1 MVNESMRSIVKS
13 KPFVRQMFLLDRTK
27 QRPTWF
33 SLLHP
38 EVVRSTG
45 AVRQSVAKAT
55 KHTLWVSYEQDLTDA
70 LVKSVCG
77 PSRALGNA
85 VLIHA
90 LSPRSIPAL
99 TGCFRRFAFASDDA
113 FLPPDELA
121 EALHA
126 ENAADLLIGG
136 SVNADNQTI
145 TFWRGN
151 LEPLTVP
158 FSAFETS
165 GDGISPDFTAF
176 SVTDSGQ
183 TVRLGEYEAAT
194 DSLLYEFDP
203 EFRRRMAKHRQQSER
218 SFGASVR
225 RLRKQRGLRRTDFE
239 PDITSKTIARIEQGK
254 VHRIHKKTLDAIA
267 RHLRVAADEI
277 ETF

>member
-1 MVNESMRSIVKS
+1 MRSIVKS
-13 KPFVRQMFLLDRTK
+13 KPLVRQLFLLDRTR
-27 QRPTWF
+27 QRPTRF
-33 SLLHP
+33 SFLHP
-38 EVVRSTG
+38 KVVRSTG
-45 AVRQSVAKAT
+45 AVRQSVARAT
-55 KHTLWVSYEQDLTDA
+55 KHSLWVSYEQDLTEA

-85 VLIHA
+85 ILIHA
-90 LSPRSIPAL
+90 LNPRSIPAL
-99 TGCFRRFAFASDDA
+99 TGCFHRFAFASVDA
-113 FLPPDELA
+113 FLPPEELA

-136 SVNADNQTI
+136 SVNPDNQSI

-176 SVTDSGQ
+176 SMTDSGQ
-183 TVRLGEYEAAT
+183 TIRFGEYEAAT
-194 DSLLYEFDP
+194 DALLYELDP
-203 EFRRRMAKHRQQSER
+203 EFRRRLTKRRQQSER

-254 VHRIHKKTLDAIA
+254 VQRIHKRTLEAIA
-267 RHLRVAADEI
+267 QTLRVTPDEI